1 MDGGTA
7 LLWSAVVG
15 AALSAF
21 YDLFRLARLAVP
33 HPVWMVFLEDLLF
46 CGISA
51 VAVFLFLLE
60 VRNGQIRFFLLAGI
74 GAGFFLWHET
84 LGLLLVS
91 GADLLFAFCRLCV
104 YGICFLLLKPPALLI
119 GMIMKRVKKWTL
131 YRKKVKNEEKK
142 EENPLEKN
150 GGDGV

>member
-51 VAVFLFLLE
+51 VAVFC
-60 VRNGQIRFFLLAGI
+60 FFWRCATDRYD
-74 GAGFFLWHET
+74 FFCWQ
-84 LGLLLVS
+84 G
-91 GADLLFAFCRLCV
+91 
-104 YGICFLLLKPPALLI
+104 
-119 GMIMKRVKKWTL
+119 
-131 YRKKVKNEEKK
+131 
-142 EENPLEKN
+142 
-150 GGDGV
+150 